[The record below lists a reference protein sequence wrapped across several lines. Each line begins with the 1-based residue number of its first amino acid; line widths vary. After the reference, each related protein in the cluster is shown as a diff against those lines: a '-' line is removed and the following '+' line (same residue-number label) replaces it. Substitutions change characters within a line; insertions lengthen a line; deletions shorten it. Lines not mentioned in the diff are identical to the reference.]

1 MASADIVV
9 RGAGIFGLSIAW
21 DLVQR
26 GASVRVVDPHGAL
39 AGASGGLVGAL
50 APHVPENWNP
60 KKTFQLQALLM
71 AESWWA
77 TVARASGQDPGY
89 ARLGRVQ
96 PLADAQAVARAQ
108 ARAADAAVIWGN
120 QARWDIRP
128 CGASFDPPSPSGL
141 VLHDTLSARLSPR
154 RAGAALVGAL
164 AARGVAVE
172 RDAPDAPQVIW
183 ATGAAGLR
191 DLSVALGC
199 DIGRGEKGQALALR
213 FDAQGQ
219 PQVYADGLHIVPH
232 ADGTVAVGST
242 SERDYT
248 DAQATDALLDDI
260 HARAVALMPCLADA
274 PLVERWAGERP
285 RAKTRAPLLGAW
297 PGRPGHFIANGGFKI
312 GFGLAPMVARSMADL
327 VLDGRDTIPPEF
339 HP

>member
-21 DLVQR
+21 ELVQR

-60 KKTFQLQALLM
+60 KKAFQLHALLM
-71 AESWWA
+71 AERWWA
-77 TVARASGQDPGY
+77 GVARASGQDPGY
-89 ARLGRVQ
+89 ACLGRVQ

-108 ARAADAAVIWGN
+108 ARAVDAAAIWGDA
-120 QARWDIRP
+120 ARWDIRP
-128 CGASFDPPSPSGL
+128 AGAPFDPPSPTGL

-154 RAGAALVGAL
+154 RAGAALVAAL
-164 AARGVAVE
+164 AARGVTVE
-172 RDAPDAPQVIW
+172 PDAPDGRCVVW

-191 DLSVALGC
+191 DLSAALGR
-199 DIGRGEKGQALALR
+199 DMGRGEKGQALCLQ
-213 FDAQGQ
+213 FDARDQ
-219 PQVYADGLHIVPH
+219 PQVFAEGLHFVPH
-232 ADGTVAVGST
+232 ADGTLAIGST
-242 SERDYT
+242 SERVYDDPRQT
-248 DAQATDALLDDI
+248 DAALEDLL
-260 HARAVALMPCLADA
+260 ARAVDLMPVLHGAAVID
-274 PLVERWAGERP
+274 RWAGERP

-297 PGRPGHFIANGGFKI
+297 PERPGHFVANGGFKI
-312 GFGLAPMVARSMADL
+312 GFGIAPGVAQAMADL
-327 VLDGRDTIPPEF
+327 VLDGRDSIPPDF